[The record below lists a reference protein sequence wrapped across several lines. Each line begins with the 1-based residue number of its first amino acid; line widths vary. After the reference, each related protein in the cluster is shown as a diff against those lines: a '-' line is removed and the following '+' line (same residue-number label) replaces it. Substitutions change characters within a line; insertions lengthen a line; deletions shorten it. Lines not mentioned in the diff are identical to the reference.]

1 MRIEKIISGIV
12 SLIFLA
18 IITPFFISQLHS
30 VANPQTNIVVDN
42 TAIEQAK
49 NLSEQLKICQQ
60 NYQELNK
67 TIVTKSDLTL
77 LTDAISKVN
86 QNVITIYETNNKY
99 ISTRISFT
107 VQITIALTLAISI
120 GLFTL
125 IDLTFFN
132 VELSKGLIKAIKD
145 RLKRKK
151 EQ

>member
-1 MRIEKIISGIV
+1 MSVEKIISGTV
-12 SLIFLA
+12 ALVFLA
-18 IITPFFISQLHS
+18 VITPILISQLHS
-30 VANPQTNIVVDN
+30 VANPPTNVVVDN

-49 NLSEQLKICQQ
+49 NLSEQLKICRQ
-60 NYQELNK
+60 NYDELNK
-67 TIVTKSDLTL
+67 TVVTKSDLTL

-99 ISTRISFT
+99 INMYISFT
-107 VQITIALTLAISI
+107 IKITIALTLVFSI

-145 RLKRKK
+145 RFKRKK
-151 EQ
+151 EE